1 MKSWEEIKALFAE
14 TDRRFK
20 ETDRK
25 FQETDR
31 KFQETDRRFRETEAQ
46 MRETDRKML
55 EVFERFDNLS
65 RRFDDLGSRLDE
77 FVESMVEPALVEL
90 YRARGLDVSEVY
102 RRVTSRRGGERI
114 EIALLV
120 TDSDVAVALKCRSH
134 LTREEVER
142 HVERMNKFKR
152 LLPKGRWP
160 GWWSMR
166 MPSKPPKPPGCGY
179 WPSRARRWRS
189 RTTPAL
195 PRGCGEL
202 CPPSSTSA
210 AAPNAK
216 TKRRAASTPSSRGCA
231 HSL

>member
-1 MKSWEEIKALFAE
+1 MRSWEEIKALFAE

-20 ETDRK
+20 ETARR

-31 KFQETDRRFRETEAQ
+31 KFQETEAQ
-46 MRETDRKML
+46 MRETDRKMR

-65 RRFDDLGSRLDE
+65 RRFGDLGNRLGE
-77 FVESMVEPALVEL
+77 FVEAMVEPAVVEL
-90 YRARGLDVSEVY
+90 FRRQGLDVSEVY

-152 LLPKGRWP
+152 LLPKYAD
-160 GWWSMR
+160 MR
-166 MPSKPPKPPGCGY
+166 IHGAVAGMVVDEDAIEAAQAAGLWVLAQSGETVALCNDPDF
-179 WPSRARRWRS
+179 
-189 RTTPAL
+189 TP
-195 PRGCGEL
+195 RVW
-202 CPPSSTSA
+202 
-210 AAPNAK
+210 
-216 TKRRAASTPSSRGCA
+216 
-231 HSL
+231 